1 MAYQHLVLEGSLHT
15 PILLFYVKIDAGS
28 EGLVLIS
35 VLKEGS
41 NCYYIWLNLK
51 ASSLR
56 TIHMKFN

>member
-35 VLKEGS
+35 VLKMGS
-41 NCYYIWLNLK
+41 EI
-51 ASSLR
+51 
-56 TIHMKFN
+56 